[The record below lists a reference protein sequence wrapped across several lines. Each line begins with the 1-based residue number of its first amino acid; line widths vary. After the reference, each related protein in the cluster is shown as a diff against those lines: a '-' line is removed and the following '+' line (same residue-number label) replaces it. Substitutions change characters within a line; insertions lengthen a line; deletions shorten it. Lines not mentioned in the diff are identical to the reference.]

1 MNRILLTGIAAVSL
15 VAATFPAAAASHKVA
30 RHHEDVAVALQ
41 AFGSG
46 ARVEE
51 VLPNTPAAR
60 AGIRAGDVIVAIG
73 GRPVSGYADLDNV
86 VGASGGRPLTIDIDR
101 GGTRLRLRAT
111 PMHAL
116 VQRFDL
122 FGNVD
127 HRFVLGVAHTEFR
140 FISCAL
146 DPDCE

>member
-1 MNRILLTGIAAVSL
+1 MKRILLTGIAAL
-15 VAATFPAAAASHKVA
+15 VLSAAVLPAAAAHKMG
-30 RHHEDVAVALQ
+30 RHYDHPAIGQ
-41 AFGSG
+41 QSFGSG

-51 VLPNTPAAR
+51 VLPDTPAAR

-86 VGASGGRPLTIDIDR
+86 VGTSGGRPLTVDIAR
-101 GGTRLRLRAT
+101 GGTHLRLKAT